1 MELFLFFDAQNMS
14 RDRTSTLSDRVKEQK
29 FLLGW
34 FKGKSISGGATE
46 LTRVSRPPPKNHAWS
61 KRVNNSRTRFQYF
74 IFHVQFFFFFYI
86 YSHIESVDIHSWQI
100 RKNWFQNR
108 NRSLCELCIQGAICK
123 KHTCRVV
130 FCSIL
135 YTSLSVFCFC
145 SYYPSFRIAWI
156 RICFSFSLFRS
167 LPFFLPFRYFFFIW
181 TVVHLIGCT
190 GLLGTDNWLANNSSN
205 NIRAYDIQVLI
216 YTLHRYFFV
225 FVFRSN
231 HIFGACSVCLRVYVS
246 LCVQVPICCPMRDAL
261 SCFETCAPVSLFFSD
276 WSIYAR
282 LEFKYHN
289 SIK

>member
-1 MELFLFFDAQNMS
+1 MS
-14 RDRTSTLSDRVKEQK
+14 S
-29 FLLGW
+29 
-34 FKGKSISGGATE
+34 
-46 LTRVSRPPPKNHAWS
+46 
-61 KRVNNSRTRFQYF
+61 
-74 IFHVQFFFFFYI
+74 FFFYI

-108 NRSLCELCIQGAICK
+108 NRSLCELCIQGAICE

-135 YTSLSVFCFC
+135 YISLFCNFFFFVLIILPLSVLPEFL
-145 SYYPSFRIAWI
+145 
-156 RICFSFSLFRS
+156 CFSFSLFRS
-167 LPFFLPFRYFFFIW
+167 LSFSLPFRHFFFIW

-231 HIFGACSVCLRVYVS
+231 HIFGVYSFSCVCVYVS
-246 LCVQVPICCPMRDAL
+246 LIDLRQVPRCCPMRDAL
-261 SCFETCAPVSLFFSD
+261 PLLCWMFWNFLFLDCFFSIQ
-276 WSIYAR
+276 SEVTPI
-282 LEFKYHN
+282 FKIFY
-289 SIK
+289 